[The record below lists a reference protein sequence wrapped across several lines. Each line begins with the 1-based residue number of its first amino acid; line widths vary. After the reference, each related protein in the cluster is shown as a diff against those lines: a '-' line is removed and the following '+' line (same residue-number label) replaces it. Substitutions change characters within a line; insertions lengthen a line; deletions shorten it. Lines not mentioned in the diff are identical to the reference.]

1 MKATVFS
8 ALIALAL
15 VQAVFAQSSC
25 HYSADGVTYDLTAL
39 QNPTMDYR
47 MVDTSTIGKYN
58 RTYVFN
64 LCGNTVRTPRDATG
78 GEGCVSTDHIR
89 HEDGTIEKTDKPAP
103 AFVISTE
110 GCFRVGFDAT
120 DIDNYS
126 LAPYDSTDLTAGV
139 TVTYKNG
146 DYCCVNG
153 SCSRT
158 AQSALEL
165 IFICADDSYRMP
177 TSAAFLANE
186 RTCVTS
192 VVLESSYACPTECP
206 VKGGHLCNNHGSC
219 GYDYSNKA
227 AMCYCNDGWYG
238 TDCGMIIE
246 VNFFDI
252 NVWAIIITFILAVI
266 VIVTVICFYA
276 KLRKINVNPDA
287 FDSLDSKFNQLGQM
301 TYY

>member
-39 QNPTMDYR
+39 QNPTRDYR

-58 RTYVFN
+58 RTYALGLSPLSHAMFCSDSLFSVATSSTSAATPSELLVTPLEAKAAFPPITFATKMVP
-64 LCGNTVRTPRDATG
+64 LRRPTSPLPPSSFPPRAASELVLMPPTSTTTPSLLTVWLLRPPR
-78 GEGCVSTDHIR
+78 C
-89 HEDGTIEKTDKPAP
+89 
-103 AFVISTE
+103 
-110 GCFRVGFDAT
+110 
-120 DIDNYS
+120 
-126 LAPYDSTDLTAGV
+126 LDSTDLTAGV

-165 IFICADDSYRMP
+165 TFICADDSYRMP

-192 VVLESSYACPTECP
+192 VVLESSYACPT
-206 VKGGHLCNNHGSC
+206 
-219 GYDYSNKA
+219 
-227 AMCYCNDGWYG
+227 
-238 TDCGMIIE
+238 GMSPHPLSIAR
-246 VNFFDI
+246 VSRQGRSPLQQPRFLWLWLLQQGCH
-252 NVWAIIITFILAVI
+252 VLLQRRLVRHR
-266 VIVTVICFYA
+266 
-276 KLRKINVNPDA
+276 LRHDHW
-287 FDSLDSKFNQLGQM
+287 GQ
-301 TYY
+301 YELSRRLHS